1 VNIALEALRR
11 AKSAGFTFVV
21 TFDGDVT
28 DYQGDN
34 VNAAWRAI
42 VDCTEIMTVIFFDE
56 NGTRRGFLETTAH
69 GLDIDEN
76 IVDCSSAGPIADI
89 CDAVCSL

>member
-11 AKSAGFTFVV
+11 AKALGFTFCV
-21 TFDGDVT
+21 TFDGDVI
-28 DYQGDN
+28 DYQGNN

-42 VDCTEIMTVIFFDE
+42 VDCSEIMTVIFFDE
-56 NGTRRGFLETTAH
+56 NGTRRGFLMTTAH

-76 IVDCSSAGPIADI
+76 IVDCSGSGPIADI
-89 CDAVCSL
+89 CDAVCSI